1 MAVANIITNAIE
13 TMNDTGGKLDI
24 TLEQDAR
31 HCHITI
37 KDTGRGMQPPE
48 VNLAFRPFYTSK
60 ISGSGMGLC
69 AVQHIVDM
77 HNGTVILTSKPG
89 EGTRVEINLPN
100 DCRKHNDNESAP
112 PQSPGC

>member
-13 TMNDTGGKLDI
+13 AMDETGGKLDV
-24 TLEQDAR
+24 TLEQDAQYCR
-31 HCHITI
+31 IAI
-37 KDTGRGMQPPE
+37 QDTGCGIE
-48 VNLAFRPFYTSK
+48 NSKIALVFRPFYTSK

-77 HNGTVILTSKPG
+77 HKGTVLLTSKPG

-100 DCRKHNDNESAP
+100 DCRKHNDNEPAP
-112 PQSPGC
+112 PQSPVC